1 MPRIESD
8 LILFDA
14 ATVYDPW
21 SVDHIVIPIFTT
33 LNGIHPVYSLLFAY
47 VWESYETLPHRELS
61 SLKDSLLVDP
71 IQAIL
76 GAWAGWMFCLEKKS
90 GLWPHAMEI
99 WNDIRQ
105 GTFTFT
111 HLGLQTLVYIIVVT
125 SIRSSVYPSEDVQG
139 PKKYIFSSMLHA
151 LFMFYFFYRTQKGR
165 CKWHLAL
172 PIYVALF
179 VLIVHYITDTV
190 GNTFHVSCVYWGAFN
205 IIVSAILMWQQPSK
219 TYTAVETKT
228 PVPDDGRILQFS
240 LIKRVIF

>member
-33 LNGIHPVYSLLFAY
+33 LNGIHPVYSLLLLY
-47 VWESYETLPHRELS
+47 LWESYETLAHEELS

-90 GLWPHAMEI
+90 GLSTHAIEI
-99 WNDIRQ
+99 LKNIRNRA
-105 GTFTFT
+105 FTNV
-111 HLGLQTLVYIIVVT
+111 GLQTMVYIIVVT
-125 SIRSSVYPSEDVQG
+125 LIRSSVYASEDVTG

-151 LFMFYFFYRTQKGR
+151 LFMFYFFYRTHKGR
-165 CKWHLAL
+165 SKWHLAL

-190 GNTFHVSCVYWGAFN
+190 GNTFHVSCIYWGAFN